1 MSITITPAE
10 FIEQISW
17 LCSYFIS
24 REFEKTGY
32 LDLDTLHPTFVF
44 KKDNDMMKI
53 QIVLHRNADGSPLEY
68 ELKVQAYSDRF
79 SQSIPLFVDRNQVTV
94 NLDLYFKKFSNII
107 NNGMQEHSIRLL
119 EKEICLGL
127 PDHIKAEKEYLE
139 HPENFID
146 ITKYT
151 KKGTPYIYEGSTLL
165 VMTSKTYEDFTF
177 IADRPDFSIEDNTGL
192 CSIIERSGIFILLNA
207 RKFVKR
213 KSGDQYD
220 SELYKLIRMSVSS
233 ENEDE
238 VDWDDAYDSFL
249 DDIGSEE

>member
-1 MSITITPAE
+1 MNITIKPTE
-10 FIEQISW
+10 FLEHISW
-17 LCSYFIS
+17 LYSYFHS
-24 REFEKTGY
+24 RKFEEAGFLY
-32 LDLDTLHPTFVF
+32 LDTLHPTFVL
-44 KKDNDMMKI
+44 KKDNDMMKV
-53 QIVLHRNADGSPLEY
+53 QIVLHRNTDGSPLEY
-68 ELKVQAYSDRF
+68 ELKIQVYSDRF
-79 SQSIPLFVDRNQVTV
+79 SKSFPLFVDRNQVIT

-107 NNGMQEHSIRLL
+107 NNGMQAHSIKML

-127 PDHIKAEKEYLE
+127 PDHIKAEKEYHE

-151 KKGTPYIYEGSTLL
+151 KKGTPYIYDGSTLL

-177 IADRPDFSIEDNTGL
+177 IANRPDFTIEDNRGL

-213 KSGDQYD
+213 KSGEQYD
-220 SELYKLIRMSVSS
+220 TELYKLIRKSVPS
-233 ENEDE
+233 ENEDD

-249 DDIGSEE
+249 DDIGSED